1 MLGIQYARLTPIW
14 QNPDEPAHF
23 TYIEQI
29 ARAATLPVLEPGDWD
44 SDLLQRL
51 KTGQM
56 QPGDSIERIRYEGW
70 QPPLYYLAAA
80 PVLRLALDRPIEQ
93 QVQALRGFD
102 LVLGAITVGL
112 AYAAGRRIFGG
123 GQGVLA
129 LAVALCVVG
138 VPMFTAVSAAITDD
152 ALANLLGALLAFLL
166 LGWCARPASWA
177 SVVAVGVLLGVAVLT
192 KLLLALFAPVA
203 LGVLLWNQRHTVG
216 SGLRKGGVLALAALA
231 TISPWLVRQGLTYGW
246 LDLLATR
253 RHELVAGD
261 QPRFPGWSWPYVSQ
275 WATTVF
281 HSAWGQ
287 FGWMA
292 IPMPDR
298 LYWVWGAFTIGAA
311 VGVVAWLV
319 RRAPRALT
327 VGVLLCGALAALA
340 WLVLVGYNLTY
351 EQAQG
356 RYLFCVLVPI
366 CVLLVLGWSALSP
379 RVLRA
384 CLPLALALALV
395 ALNAFVLARI
405 LPPAFG

>member
-1 MLGIQYARLTPIW
+1 
-14 QNPDEPAHF
+14 
-23 TYIEQI
+23 
-29 ARAATLPVLEPGDWD
+29 VLAPGDWD

-70 QPPLYYLAAA
+70 QPPLYYLVAA
-80 PVLRLALDRPIEQ
+80 PLLRLTLDRPIEQ
-93 QVQALRGFD
+93 QVQALRALD
-102 LVLGAITVGL
+102 VVLGAITVLL
-112 AYAAGRRIFGG
+112 AYLGGRRVFGP
-123 GQGVLA
+123 GQWPLA
-129 LAVALCVVG
+129 LAVAVCLVG

-152 ALANLLGALLAFLL
+152 ALANLLGALLTFLL
-166 LGWCARPASWA
+166 LGWCARRASWA
-177 SVVAVGVLLGVAVLT
+177 SVIVVGVLLGLGVLT
-192 KLLLALFAPVA
+192 KLLLGLFAPVA
-203 LGVLLWNQRHTVG
+203 LGVLLWNRRAVAG
-216 SGLRKGGVLALAALA
+216 EGVRKGCVLALVALA
-231 TISPWLVRQGLTYGW
+231 TVSPWLVRQGLTYGW

-253 RHELVAGD
+253 RHDLVAGD
-261 QPRFPGWSWPYVSQ
+261 QPRFPGWSWGYASQ

-298 LYWVWGAFTIGAA
+298 LYWLWGVATLAGVAGLAVWA
-311 VGVVAWLV
+311 V
-319 RRAPRALT
+319 RRVPH
-327 VGVLLCGALAALA
+327 ALAAGVGLCAVLAGLA

-356 RYLFCVLVPI
+356 RYLFSVLVPI
-366 CVLLVLGWSALSP
+366 CTLLVLGWSALSP
-379 RVLRA
+379 RALRTYV
-384 CLPLALALALV
+384 PLALALFLV